1 MATIRLGASKNFDV
15 SGLDLQTMIG
25 TINDIAPGAGS
36 LRLLENAR
44 NYTDLTGKFNF
55 DARFATSLAD
65 VTKSITAIKAVANG
79 HMDYS
84 VTGLDMVKADVASKG
99 AFTAY
104 LAGEGYTIHGNNAA
118 NSLVS
123 GNLADVL
130 NGNGGNDILNGL
142 GGRDRLNGGDN
153 ADHLLGGLGND
164 MLCGG
169 SGIDSF
175 IFADGFGADV
185 IVDFNAKGKG
195 HDIIDLSA
203 VTGIDSMADIDIVRV
218 KGGVEIDF
226 GADSIF
232 LKDVALKYLDHGDF
246 IF

>member
-1 MATIRLGASKNFDV
+1 MATIRLGVSKNFDV

-44 NYTDLTGKFNF
+44 NYTDLTGKFDF
-55 DARFATSLAD
+55 SGFATSIAD

-79 HMDYS
+79 QMDYS
-84 VTGLDMVKADVASKG
+84 VTGLDMLKADVASKG

-104 LAGEGYTIHGNNAA
+104 LAGEAYTIHGNNAA
-118 NSLVS
+118 NSLFS

-142 GGRDRLNGGDN
+142 GGRDRLNGGDD
-153 ADHLLGGLGND
+153 ADSLLGGLGND
-164 MLCGG
+164 ILCGG
-169 SGIDSF
+169 AGVDAF
-175 IFADGFGADV
+175 IFADTFGADV
-185 IVDFNAKGKG
+185 IVDFNARGNG
-195 HDIIDLSA
+195 HDIIDFSA
-203 VTGIDSMADIDIVRV
+203 VIGIDSMADIDIVKV

-232 LKDVALKYLDHGDF
+232 LKDVVLKYLDDGDF